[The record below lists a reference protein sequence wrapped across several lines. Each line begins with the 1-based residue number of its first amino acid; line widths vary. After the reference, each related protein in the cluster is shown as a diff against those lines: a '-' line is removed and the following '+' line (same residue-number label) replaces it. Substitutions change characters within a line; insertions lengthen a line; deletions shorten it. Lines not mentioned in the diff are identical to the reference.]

1 MSIILSNHQQADS
14 LLIGLDDKP
23 FLSPKELQ
31 RLFTAN
37 SFNVP
42 VTNVEVGMQQITLTE
57 IDRIAFDHPIET
69 IHLALTKENS
79 VLMITTGD
87 RQFARRLDLPY
98 RAGMAI
104 PTSLSEDYISTN
116 ENDLKRIV
124 AWRGQ
129 HRQFTVLSNL
139 SGRTEVLAEYQTR
152 SSYDLAV
159 SREGYRHK

>member
-1 MSIILSNHQQADS
+1 MQVNQCPHDYNGGTSIRTPL
-14 LLIGLDDKP
+14 
-23 FLSPKELQ
+23 
-31 RLFTAN
+31 
-37 SFNVP
+37 
-42 VTNVEVGMQQITLTE
+42 
-57 IDRIAFDHPIET
+57 
-69 IHLALTKENS
+69 
-79 VLMITTGD
+79 
-87 RQFARRLDLPY
+87 LDLPY

-116 ENDLKRIV
+116 ENDLERIV

-159 SREGYRHK
+159 SREGLTGTSKQRWTPHYDLSERSAFEIRNPTDRQKCARQSHLLKILAFLQCLLK